1 MPLTR
6 DWVEAAADLAVTAS
20 GGHRTGAACPPKQTG
35 REETVRLIALH
46 NRHRAG
52 LPVAPPSILPPAR
65 SPTAPG
71 PQVLAV
77 RPRSLK
83 YLDVDGRTGSGHP
96 RLATPPRCQD
106 VDPRI
111 KSGDDG
117 EGAGIAAVA
126 IRD

>member
-52 LPVAPPSILPPAR
+52 LPIAPPSIAPKGLEPE
-65 SPTAPG
+65 TAPG
-71 PQVLAV
+71 PRGMPFRPVACPIHHCFEVL
-77 RPRSLK
+77 P
-83 YLDVDGRTGSGHP
+83 
-96 RLATPPRCQD
+96 
-106 VDPRI
+106 
-111 KSGDDG
+111 
-117 EGAGIAAVA
+117 
-126 IRD
+126 

>member
-52 LPVAPPSILPPAR
+52 LPVAPPSIPERLGAQR
-65 SPTAPG
+65 LRAPWCW
-71 PQVLAV
+71 LFAIAV
-77 RPRSLK
+77 
-83 YLDVDGRTGSGHP
+83 
-96 RLATPPRCQD
+96 
-106 VDPRI
+106 
-111 KSGDDG
+111 
-117 EGAGIAAVA
+117 
-126 IRD
+126 